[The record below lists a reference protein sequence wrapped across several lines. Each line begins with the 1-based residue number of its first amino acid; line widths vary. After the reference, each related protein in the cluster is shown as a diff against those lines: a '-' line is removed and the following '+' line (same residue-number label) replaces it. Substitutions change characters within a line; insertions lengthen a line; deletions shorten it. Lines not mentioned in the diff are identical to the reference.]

1 MLTFK
6 NSRIIIIIKPFP
18 WKKERKREETRSG
31 LGPVREASFP
41 SAAKNGRQGNERRR
55 SRADAWKKKKKK
67 NSGIWIQSWDIKAGR
82 VQHPR
87 GIAAC
92 VGARIAIQI
101 ARGQIPFKGIERVPP
116 KTESLLPFRWNRKS
130 NFSQWVLVETV
141 STSLFFV
148 PKMLFLRS
156 CRVLRHVLC
165 NYLQRSIVST
175 ILSDHGSFF
184 ASSRERHRDNTQ
196 AGIMAA
202 SEKRQVW

>member
-18 WKKERKREETRSG
+18 WKKGEKERRNSLRVGSRSRGVISIGGKKRAARKRTAAFSSG
-31 LGPVREASFP
+31 RVE
-41 SAAKNGRQGNERRR
+41 
-55 SRADAWKKKKKK
+55 KKKKK

-165 NYLQRSIVST
+165 NYLQRNIVST

-184 ASSRERHRDNTQ
+184 ASSRERHRDNAQ